1 MTGSRVAALLLD
13 LDGTLVDS
21 EPLHRARY
29 RAWFAHRGWP
39 YDDEVA
45 AQFTGRRADDVFRTV
60 DGPWRGRGP
69 RRAARGDRRGSNRT
83 DRLPEPVA
91 GAAEAVAGARAAGIP
106 LALVT
111 SATTR
116 WAGKVLEQFGGIG
129 VFDVTVTRD
138 DIATGKPDPAC
149 YALACDRLGVAA
161 GDALACED
169 APDGVRSAA
178 GAGVGVVVG
187 VTTSFTAQLLR
198 DAGATRTVPDLTT
211 LPDPAGLVT
220 GVGKHAARPRG
231 RTACSRRSTR
241 WASVRGDHRRRRL
254 VRGIRLGLGAVV
266 VRGALAQLDVREHQH
281 HEEADDHD
289 RRADEEHQVHRLGE
303 AHEERLRDALVEA
316 VEERAVLQHAAG
328 SAAAT
333 GLGRLELLG
342 HGGVRRVGQRGLEVG
357 RREPPL
363 AGPR

>member
-39 YDDEVA
+39 YDDGVA

-60 DGPWRGRGP
+60 DGPWRGEDP
-69 RRAARGDRRGSNRT
+69 AALLAEIVRLEPHR
-83 DRLPEPVA
+83 RLPEPVA
-91 GAAEAVAGARAAGIP
+91 GATEAVAGAHAAGIP

-116 WAGKVLEQFGGIG
+116 WAGQVLEPFGGIG

-149 YALACDRLGVAA
+149 YALACARLGVAA

-211 LPDPAGLVT
+211 LPTL
-220 GVGKHAARPRG
+220 
-231 RTACSRRSTR
+231 
-241 WASVRGDHRRRRL
+241 
-254 VRGIRLGLGAVV
+254 
-266 VRGALAQLDVREHQH
+266 
-281 HEEADDHD
+281 
-289 RRADEEHQVHRLGE
+289 
-303 AHEERLRDALVEA
+303 
-316 VEERAVLQHAAG
+316 
-328 SAAAT
+328 
-333 GLGRLELLG
+333 
-342 HGGVRRVGQRGLEVG
+342 
-357 RREPPL
+357 L
-363 AGPR
+363 AGRE